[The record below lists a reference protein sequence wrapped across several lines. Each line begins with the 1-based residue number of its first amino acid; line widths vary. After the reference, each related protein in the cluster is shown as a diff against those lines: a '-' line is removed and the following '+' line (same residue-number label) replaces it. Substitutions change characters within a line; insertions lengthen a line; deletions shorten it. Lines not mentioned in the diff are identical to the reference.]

1 MTVVKQTNVEGTP
14 RLCGFMAAAIIIIFI
29 LYKLNFHLTIHEMCN
44 PLRSIGLILLILLEC
59 IL

>member
-29 LYKLNFHLTIHEMCN
+29 LWKLNFHLTIHEILK
-44 PLRSIGLILLILLEC
+44 PLRSI
-59 IL
+59 